1 MVTAGSM
8 DLSSFA
14 AQNRFVTLMLG
25 SFTGLALVLALVGV
39 YGVMHAWVAERVH
52 EIGVRMALGARQLDT
67 VILVV
72 GRAVKL
78 AAIGIAGGIV
88 GGIALSRMLAREVL
102 GAQPADPVTI
112 ISLAVVLLGA
122 ATLACFVPAR
132 RASRIDPTATLRC
145 D

>member
-1 MVTAGSM
+1 MGQTITL
-8 DLSSFA
+8 DR
-14 AQNRFVTLMLG
+14 RFVTSLIG

-78 AAIGIAGGIV
+78 AAIGIACGIV
-88 GGIALSRMLAREVL
+88 GGVALSRMLAREVL
-102 GAQPADPVTI
+102 GAQPADPLMIV
-112 ISLAVVLLGA
+112 SLSLVLLGA

-132 RASRIDPTATLRC
+132 QACRIDPTSTLRSE
-145 D
+145 